1 MQWNEFWNL
10 KLCFLAFVVIVSV
23 NVHIL
28 HVCGWGQ
35 QKIMFSFSWP
45 NSQCKEVFFIARF
58 EKGYKSGF

>member
-1 MQWNEFWNL
+1 MKWVLEFKTL
-10 KLCFLAFVVIVSV
+10 FFKLAFVVIVSV

-58 EKGYKSGF
+58 EKGYNSGF